1 MPTAPKLIR
10 VACPPGSSLGGAE
23 LFGRLPFGNPADADR
38 FIDGLTESA
47 FDKITAQR
55 RHRPKYGP
63 TTTDARQLMPLSPIH
78 AAF

>member
-47 FDKITAQR
+47 FDE
-55 RHRPKYGP
+55 
-63 TTTDARQLMPLSPIH
+63 
-78 AAF
+78 